1 MTTVKGLILV
11 MGFGLSVTMA
21 SAAVAADTSS
31 SARDDD
37 LQKQIIQLRKE
48 LDALKSII
56 QREADGT
63 LRVAADMQV
72 DRGVA
77 SPSLQDNGG
86 SLSINSRRD
95 LTMTAA
101 KKLVI
106 NSGDEL
112 TLQSGQSSITMK
124 KNGNIIIS
132 GTVLDI
138 RGSSDIIVK
147 SPTNATLKGSKI
159 NQN

>member
-11 MGFGLSVTMA
+11 IGFGLSVTMA
-21 SAAVAADTSS
+21 SAAVAADSSS

-63 LRVAADMQV
+63 LRVVSDMQV

>member
-11 MGFGLSVTMA
+11 IGFGLSVTMA

-63 LRVAADMQV
+63 LRVVSDMQV
-72 DRGVA
+72 ERGVA